1 MKKGDPQQKQQLSLF
16 VKELIGFALLFMVLG
31 LVVNFFFHQSIYKN
45 IDRGLITQKQVVL
58 NNKKQPSFRTDNGG
72 TTPPSTTTPNNGDTP
87 FRTNILVFNKRGQ
100 IINAQMLG
108 NRIYNLFINTRLDKS
123 QVNKVREVTLMSTD
137 NTLHYFRSLLI
148 KVPKSN
154 TNPMYAGNYVLILEN
169 IDTDLLAINSF
180 RRSLLITLTLFWI
193 LAIGIAY
200 YLSRSSMKPILESWK
215 RQRQFSANAAHEL
228 RTPLTVIQN
237 QMEYMLTK
245 PKAQVVDQVDA
256 ISTSLDEVRHL
267 QTLTNRLLML
277 ARSDAGRI
285 EINVQSV
292 DLKSWFDQVLRPY
305 VDIAASQHKSL
316 DKYLRA
322 TGQGWFD
329 ADLIRQLLIILLDN
343 AIKYTPEGGTVTVT
357 TSRVRDKLTI
367 EVRDTGQGIADEDKA
382 RVFERFY
389 RSDKSR
395 NSKTGGNGLGLAI
408 AKWIVTQHHG
418 TITVKDNHPK
428 GAVFVATISMRSQVG
443 PAVN

>member
-1 MKKGDPQQKQQLSLF
+1 MDLSL
-16 VKELIGFALLFMVLG
+16 I
-31 LVVNFFFHQSIYKN
+31 FFFHQSIYKN
-45 IDRGLITQKQVVL
+45 IDHGLITQKQVVL
-58 NNKKQPSFRTDNGG
+58 NNKKQPSFRTDNGSV
-72 TTPPSTTTPNNGDTP
+72 TPNVTTPNNGDTP

-108 NRIYNLFINTRLDKS
+108 NRIYNLFINTRLDRT

-180 RRSLLITLTLFWI
+180 RRSLLITLILFWI

-200 YLSRSSMKPILESWK
+200 YLSRSSMKPIMKSWQ

-245 PKAQVVDQVDA
+245 PKERVVDQVDA

-277 ARSDAGRI
+277 ARSDAGKI
-285 EINVQSV
+285 EINRQQV
-292 DLKSWFDQVLRPY
+292 DLVPWFDQILKPY
-305 VDIAASQHKSL
+305 TEIAASQRKSL
-316 DKYLRA
+316 AEYLQA
-322 TGQGWFD
+322 AGAGWFD

-343 AIKYTPEGGTVTVT
+343 AIKYTPEGGTVTVG

-367 EVRDTGQGIADEDKA
+367 EVSDTGAGIADEDKK
-382 RVFERFY
+382 RVFDRFY

-395 NSKTGGNGLGLAI
+395 NAKTGGNGLGLAI
-408 AKWIVTQHHG
+408 ANWIVSQHHG
-418 TITVKDNHPK
+418 TIMVKDNHPK
-428 GAVFVATISMRSQVG
+428 GSVFVVTINIRNQAGGTDKPKVS
-443 PAVN
+443 